1 MKNIALALACLAAF
15 ACGSSAQ
22 KSGGATSETAP
33 AKEENTKSNEENKK
47 DNKMKKTLI
56 LFYSRPG
63 NNYVGGNIVYLEKG
77 NCLVVAEKI
86 RSLTGADMFQIEP
99 VKEYSEDYM
108 TCTEEAKR
116 ELSQNAR
123 PAYKGDIDISSYDTI
138 ILGYPIW
145 WGTFPMP
152 VFTFLENH
160 DFTGK
165 TIIPFSTH
173 EGSGLGSSVSDIRKL
188 CPGATVKD
196 GTAIRGG
203 SAARSDA
210 EVKRIVEA
218 I

>member
-1 MKNIALALACLAAF
+1 MIKIL
-15 ACGSSAQ
+15 
-22 KSGGATSETAP
+22 
-33 AKEENTKSNEENKK
+33 
-47 DNKMKKTLI
+47 MTLI

-63 NNYVGGNIVYLEKG
+63 NNYVSGDIVYLKKG

-86 RSLTGADMFQIEP
+86 QAETGADMFQIEP

-116 ELSQNAR
+116 ELNANAR
-123 PAYKGDIDISSYDTI
+123 PAYKGDIDISGYDTI

-173 EGSGLGSSVSDIRKL
+173 EGSGLGSSVSDIKKL
-188 CPGATVKD
+188 CPTANVKP
-196 GTAIRGG
+196 GIAIRG
-203 SAARSDA
+203 SNASKCDS
-210 EVKRIVEA
+210 EVQRIVEA
-218 I
+218 AH